1 MMTAVAQYLIT
12 AVVMAFVLWPLVRA
26 RRAETVDEPESVS
39 PLEKQ
44 KLDAY
49 AAIKEA
55 EFDRRM
61 GKLSEADFEEQTLR
75 YRQQALSAIA
85 ALEKSHR
92 RGGKSAGSA
101 PPAAHAPVRMSF
113 CPSCGQRLVAGA
125 NFCSGCGR
133 ALREAVA

>member
-1 MMTAVAQYLIT
+1 MMAAVAQYLVT

-75 YRQQALSAIA
+75 YRQQALAAIA
-85 ALEKSHR
+85 ALEKSRR
-92 RGGKSAGSA
+92 RGGKSAA
-101 PPAAHAPVRMSF
+101 TPAAAHGSVRMAF

-125 NFCSGCGR
+125 NFCGGCGR

>member
-1 MMTAVAQYLIT
+1 MLTAVAQYLLT

-26 RRAETVDEPESVS
+26 RRAETADEPETLS

-75 YRQQALSAIA
+75 YRQQALAAIA
-85 ALEKSHR
+85 ALEKSRR
-92 RGGKSAGSA
+92 RGGKQAA
-101 PPAAHAPVRMSF
+101 PPAAAAPVRMYF
-113 CPSCGQRLVAGA
+113 CPSCGHRLVPAA
-125 NFCSGCGR
+125 NFCSSCGR